1 MIILPTTKQTIK
13 EVFYSKIEQ
22 DESFF
27 EYYNLTPSEAI
38 ELANKRADNLLRDAV
53 AYFKSHDRDSGLDF
67 TENENGDYEE
77 DFTDVEIDLLAEIMN
92 LLLFR
97 KDYNRLK
104 NLEVNFTPSDL
115 KVFSPSESRRTFLD
129 MYLTLKG
136 EIDSKIRRYCDRD
149 REDNKLITIN
159 YSAYET

>member
-1 MIILPTTKQTIK
+1 MPTTKQTIK

-53 AYFKSHDRDSGLDF
+53 SYFKSHDRDSGLDF
-67 TENENGDYEE
+67 TENEDGDYEE